1 MKKKLIIITIFIVL
15 MGILLIFNYNNSS
28 KEDSIE
34 SIKSGETK
42 KYEKML
48 TMMLETG
55 NKTGEYKKTTAS
67 KWPTSGYRFNTTL
80 SKCENGGELS
90 WDDTKKTVVMMGT
103 SADKCYVYFDKFS
116 LVSISNINNVP
127 DYNSVKVTIN
137 TIEGYYDVSKYY
149 FKIDDGNY
157 IENDTKTYTFNNLN
171 PNTRYTICVK
181 IIDTEGNETSYCSD
195 ISTLTHTIEDTC
207 SNGSNLVDCLK
218 TFAQNYTLSE
228 TNMYYHDSTLANGA
242 GDNSYRYAGTNPPIN
257 SDLDG
262 INNFVCVGSDVSPCP
277 IDNLYR
283 ILGLYNK
290 AYTGV
295 ADSKINLLKLVK
307 FSYVS
312 NDLLGNDGAIEDIR
326 YLDDSNGASIYYQ
339 LIGEYLPVA
348 FFEWNSNTNN
358 NTWSESNLNLI
369 NLNTNFINNLSR
381 NASNIYPKIL
391 DYEWRIGGNTND
403 NLLNSSVSKVF
414 ESEVISPSQ
423 NETYIAKIGL
433 LYASDYLYASAPSN
447 WTNLPTEYNN
457 NLDSWLYMGV
467 NELTITKISDTTD
480 QVVRINK
487 EGYLERRKAKSGI
500 PDAVRPV
507 FFLYNVGY
515 SSGDGSYLNPIRL
528 SQ

>member
-1 MKKKLIIITIFIVL
+1 MKKKLIIITFFIVL
-15 MGILLIFNYNNSS
+15 MGILLIFNYNNSN

-195 ISTLTHTIEDTC
+195 ISTLTHTVEDTC

-242 GDNSYRYAGTNPPIN
+242 GDYSYRYAGTNRPIN

-262 INNFVCVGSDVSPCP
+262 INNFVCFGSEESPCP
-277 IDNLYR
+277 TDNLYR
-283 ILGLYNK
+283 ILGIYDDNR
-290 AYTGV
+290 T
-295 ADSKINLLKLVK
+295 LKLVK
-307 FSYVS
+307 YSYVS
-312 NDLLGNDGAIEDIR
+312 NELLGTDGAIEDVR
-326 YLDDSNGASIYYQ
+326 YLGDSDGSSIYYQ

-358 NTWSESNLNLI
+358 NTWGESNLNLI
-369 NLNTNFINNLSR
+369 NLNTNFINNLCHDPDFAHIIEHSWNIGGITYDNLI
-381 NASNIYPKIL
+381 NASVSNVWKS
-391 DYEWRIGGNTND
+391 EW
-403 NLLNSSVSKVF
+403 K
-414 ESEVISPSQ
+414 SET
-423 NETYIAKIGL
+423 TYDAKIGL
-433 LYASDYLYASAPSN
+433 MNVSDYLYAASPAN
-447 WTNLPTEYNN
+447 WTNLLTTYNN
-457 NLDSWLYMGV
+457 GLDSWLYMGV

-480 QVVRINK
+480 QVIRINK
-487 EGYLERRKAKSGI
+487 EGYLERWDVNSSI
-500 PDAVRPV
+500 PSAVRPV
-507 FFLYNVGY
+507 FFIYNYNDVYY

-528 SQ
+528 SR